1 MQKLQKEFT
10 IKCLSSLNL
19 LSFAAYFRLEKFIVT
34 TNVKKGK
41 WKSHL
46 SYLS

>member
-10 IKCLSSLNL
+10 IKCLSSLT
-19 LSFAAYFRLEKFIVT
+19 FAAYLRLEKFIVA